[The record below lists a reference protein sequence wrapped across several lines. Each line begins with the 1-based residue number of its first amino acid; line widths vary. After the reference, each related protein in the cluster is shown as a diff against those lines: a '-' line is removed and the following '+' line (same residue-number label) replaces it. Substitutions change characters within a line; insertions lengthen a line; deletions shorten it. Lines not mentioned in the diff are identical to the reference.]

1 MAHLMRR
8 ALGSSRWLIA
18 VLSLSLGPS
27 IAGADDYPA
36 KAIRMIVPYP
46 AGGGI
51 DVVARIFQQ
60 KLGDILGQQ
69 IVIENRPGASGA
81 VGAQV
86 VAKADPD
93 GYTLLFCAGDFIT
106 IPRLMPQMT
115 FSPVKELAPVAMV
128 TSSPMVLVAGDDA
141 PFSDIKG
148 FLEAAKAKPD
158 GLAYATP
165 GQGTVNN
172 VVGQWIAVSAHIKML
187 NIAYRSGPAAAEG
200 VAAGDVPIGIVQPP
214 AVYPGLVDAGKI
226 KVIALT
232 GARRPDFL
240 PPRWKTLTESGLP
253 IDSTIWLG
261 MFAPLGT
268 PDTIVIRVDQAASQI
283 VQDANIRRRMNDTGI
298 NPQHIGTAAFAE
310 LIRSDAARYD
320 AIIQQAGMHFEQ

>member
-1 MAHLMRR
+1 MR
-8 ALGSSRWLIA
+8 WVIA
-18 VLSLSLGPS
+18 VLVLALGLNV
-27 IAGADDYPA
+27 AQVAHVVHVAHADDYPN
-36 KAIRMIVPYP
+36 KTIRMIVPYP
-46 AGGGI
+46 AGGGV
-51 DVVARIFQQ
+51 DVVARIFQER
-60 KLGDILGQQ
+60 LGDILGQQ

-81 VGAQV
+81 VGAQF

-115 FSPVKELAPVAMV
+115 FSPMKELEPIAMV
-128 TSSPMVLVAGDDA
+128 TSSPMILVASGDA

-148 FLEAAKAKPD
+148 FLETAKANPN

-187 NIAYRSGPAAAEG
+187 NVAYRSGPAAAEG
-200 VAAGDVPIGIVQPP
+200 IATGDVPLGIVQPP

-232 GARRPDFL
+232 GAQRPDFL
-240 PPRWKTLTESGLP
+240 PPTWKTLAESGLT

-268 PDTIVIRVDQAASQI
+268 PNAIVTQLDRAISQI
-283 VQDANIRRRMNDTGI
+283 VQDAGIRKRMNDTGI
-298 NPQHIGTAAFAE
+298 NPLHIGPAAFAE
-310 LIRSDAARYD
+310 RIRSDTVRYD